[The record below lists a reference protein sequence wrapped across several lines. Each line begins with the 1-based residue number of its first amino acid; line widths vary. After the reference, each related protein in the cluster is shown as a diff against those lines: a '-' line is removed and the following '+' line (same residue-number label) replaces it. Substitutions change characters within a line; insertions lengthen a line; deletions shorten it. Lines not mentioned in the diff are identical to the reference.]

1 MMFMRAW
8 VLCALAGSAA
18 ALGAVPSLT
27 RPLIFQHIPKA
38 GGSTLRDILNDYC
51 LTHHI
56 RERCVIPCYNSLV
69 CTTQEADL
77 ILPHLLNNTACAV
90 VFGGHWSHGALGL
103 LAVLVQVDLGV
114 YGPVA
119 CKRWPWLTEAWPEL
133 DTLPRAPHIEFSQA
147 PRAPKRASLT
157 WLDSMGGSMSR
168 MRVSMLSLLS
178 NHTTCVTVLRS
189 AEERMV
195 SHYNHFSYASRG
207 LMQDFAAQ
215 HGIRATISAS
225 AGGVQLYMSSAGT
238 MKLDFAKQ
246 VIDNCNVVGISSQ
259 YHQVLHKLYDEIGP
273 DVPCVQTVDELP
285 HLNSADGQ
293 HVASNESNINKCAPA
308 LFARWTQALEQ
319 DPHLR
324 QEQALF
330 DYAREHSSLP
340 LQGSCPLKRKVTAV
354 ALSGARGETEL
365 HLDRHHSPPRT

>member
-1 MMFMRAW
+1 
-8 VLCALAGSAA
+8 
-18 ALGAVPSLT
+18 
-27 RPLIFQHIPKA
+27 
-38 GGSTLRDILNDYC
+38 
-51 LTHHI
+51 
-56 RERCVIPCYNSLV
+56 
-69 CTTQEADL
+69 
-77 ILPHLLNNTACAV
+77 
-90 VFGGHWSHGALGL
+90 
-103 LAVLVQVDLGV
+103 
-114 YGPVA
+114 
-119 CKRWPWLTEAWPEL
+119 
-133 DTLPRAPHIEFSQA
+133 
-147 PRAPKRASLT
+147 
-157 WLDSMGGSMSR
+157 MSR

-178 NHTTCVTVLRS
+178 NHTTCVMVLRS

-293 HVASNESNINKCAPA
+293 HVFERIEHQQVCPCRLRAMDPSAGTRSSSAP
-308 LFARWTQALEQ
+308 RI
-319 DPHLR
+319 
-324 QEQALF
+324 
-330 DYAREHSSLP
+330 S
-340 LQGSCPLKRKVTAV
+340 VV
-354 ALSGARGETEL
+354 
-365 HLDRHHSPPRT
+365 

>member
-1 MMFMRAW
+1 MFMRSW

-56 RERCVIPCYNSLV
+56 RCVIPCYNSLV
-69 CTTQEADL
+69 CTTTEADL
-77 ILPHLLNNTACAV
+77 ILPHMLNNTACAV
-90 VFGGHWSHGALGL
+90 VFGGHWSHGAMGL

-119 CKRWPWLTEAWPEL
+119 CKRWPWLTEAWPVLE
-133 DTLPRAPHIEFSQA
+133 TLPRAPYIGVGSGFSA
-147 PRAPKRASLT
+147 AASRRPQLNDSHA
-157 WLDSMGGSMSR
+157 WLDSMGLSMTMSSR
-168 MRVSMLSLLS
+168 MRVSMLNLLS
-178 NHTTCVTVLRS
+178 SHTTCVMVLRS
-189 AEERMV
+189 VEERMV

-215 HGIRATISAS
+215 YGIRATIAAS
-225 AGGVQLYMSSAGT
+225 GGAVQLHMSSAGT
-238 MKLDFAKQ
+238 TKLDFAEQ
-246 VIDNCNVVGISSQ
+246 VIDSCNVVGISSE
-259 YHQVLHKLYDEIGP
+259 YHQVLHKLYDKIGP
-273 DVPCVQTVDELP
+273 DVPCVQTADELP
-285 HLNSADGQ
+285 HLNAADGQ
-293 HVASNESNINKCAPA
+293 HVTSNESNINKCAPVV
-308 LFARWTQALEQ
+308 FARWTQVLEQ

-340 LQGSCPLKRKVTAV
+340 LQGSC
-354 ALSGARGETEL
+354 AR
-365 HLDRHHSPPRT
+365 

>member
-1 MMFMRAW
+1 
-8 VLCALAGSAA
+8 
-18 ALGAVPSLT
+18 
-27 RPLIFQHIPKA
+27 
-38 GGSTLRDILNDYC
+38 
-51 LTHHI
+51 
-56 RERCVIPCYNSLV
+56 
-69 CTTQEADL
+69 
-77 ILPHLLNNTACAV
+77 
-90 VFGGHWSHGALGL
+90 
-103 LAVLVQVDLGV
+103 
-114 YGPVA
+114 
-119 CKRWPWLTEAWPEL
+119 
-133 DTLPRAPHIEFSQA
+133 
-147 PRAPKRASLT
+147 
-157 WLDSMGGSMSR
+157 
-168 MRVSMLSLLS
+168 MRVSIVNVLS
-178 NHTTCVTVLRS
+178 NHTTCVMILRS
-189 AEERMV
+189 VEERMV